1 MIFLQKF
8 RQRVNCC
15 VFWEAADMAKLI
27 YLADDEE
34 NIRLLMKHLRKTL
47 RASRRTV
54 VLETGWRLTERIE
67 NRENGHGKGENG

>member
-34 NIRLLMKHLRKTL
+34 NILLLMKHLRKKL
-47 RASRRTV
+47 RDSRRTV
-54 VLETGWRLTERIE
+54 VRDCLLTMGGVPESG
-67 NRENGHGKGENG
+67 GHDRGG

>member
-1 MIFLQKF
+1 
-8 RQRVNCC
+8 
-15 VFWEAADMAKLI
+15 MAKLI

-34 NIRLLMKHLRKTL
+34 NILLLMKHLRKTL